1 MMRQS
6 DGYLKLALTLV
17 CLLCATN
24 VHARRL
30 MELDGIELHGTA
42 RIVEYSSATCHV
54 LESNNTEEEYERLKV
69 NEGQSLNLWQLDF
82 TVYNGSGKALDHLI
96 ARYGI
101 ESPWPPCTNWSYKT
115 GATTATS
122 WSNESGHIQRTGQP
136 YSVAPD
142 ETLTEEIFI
151 LVFHEDEP
159 RFANWSVDY
168 NFAEGAH
175 ATPSAQ
181 PPPTQTAE
189 LPPVPG
195 LPTGIR
201 AGDTCVGKAEG
212 SSCWKELENQAGC
225 YVWDDHL
232 ITDQTVTWAAG
243 CTGGLAQGNGTLTWL
258 NSDGEAITS
267 TGHIRD
273 GQRQGRWVIKYAD
286 GTVHE
291 GPVVDGKRY
300 GQWIL
305 QVWGAVFEG
314 PYVDGKQHGQWVF
327 RWAND
332 ELEEGPMVDGEKHGR
347 WVWRDANGK
356 KLGESIWENGKLR
369 SME

>member
-1 MMRQS
+1 MVRQS

-30 MELDGIELHGTA
+30 MELEGIELHGTV

-69 NEGQSLNLWQLDF
+69 NEGQSLDLWQLDF

-101 ESPWPPCTNWSYKT
+101 ESPWPPCTNWSYKA

-168 NFAEGAH
+168 NFAESSH
-175 ATPSAQ
+175 ATPGAQ
-181 PPPTQTAE
+181 PPPALTAE

-195 LPTGIR
+195 LRLRPTSAPGIPVPAKR
-201 AGDTCVGKAEG
+201 RGVHAGW
-212 SSCWKELENQAGC
+212 SWKTSRG
-225 YVWDDHL
+225 
-232 ITDQTVTWAAG
+232 VT
-243 CTGGLAQGNGTLTWL
+243 
-258 NSDGEAITS
+258 
-267 TGHIRD
+267 
-273 GQRQGRWVIKYAD
+273 Y
-286 GTVHE
+286 GTVISNQMRPSP
-291 GPVVDGKRY
+291 GLPV
-300 GQWIL
+300 
-305 QVWGAVFEG
+305 A
-314 PYVDGKQHGQWVF
+314 
-327 RWAND
+327 
-332 ELEEGPMVDGEKHGR
+332 PMAWPKEM
-347 WVWRDANGK
+347 AP
-356 KLGESIWENGKLR
+356 
-369 SME
+369 